1 MKNKNSD
8 LAVSHIFNQKL
19 LYNFTKNFKMK
30 RIIFILLSL
39 FLFNCN
45 KTPKCNDEEVQK
57 QVILTLKK
65 KISDEV
71 EKDLKNEN
79 EIKNDPNYTSFL
91 KLFKNRDK
99 YLDELEPKFT
109 NFRSTEINKDIQKC
123 NCEADLNIIEKYKS
137 NLNEI
142 ENNWVGGEFTIENFT
157 PSIKYSAQI
166 TEDEKIYI
174 EIENSDEI
182 EVIKRNIF
190 AKVLNDI
197 RKKYQELNSTNNEQV
212 SNYQNSDSQPNTDL
226 NITPGNYYYVNASN
240 DSPVHFYAFPNEN
253 DRKQSKFT
261 SFEKVYVESISG
273 NFGFVRFTNTNNQTS
288 KGWIRFS
295 DLIP

>member
-1 MKNKNSD
+1 MKNKNPD
-8 LAVSHIFNQKL
+8 NTVSRIFNQNI

-30 RIIFILLSL
+30 RILFILLSL

-71 EKDLKNEN
+71 EKDLKNDN
-79 EIKNDPNYTSFL
+79 EIKNNPNYTTFL

-99 YLDELEPKFT
+99 YLDDLEPKIT

-142 ENNWVGGEFTIENFT
+142 ENDWVGGEFIIENFT
-157 PSIKYSAQI
+157 PTIKYSAQI
-166 TEDEKIYI
+166 TDDKKIYI

-182 EVIKRNIF
+182 EIIKRNVF
-190 AKVLNDI
+190 AKVINDI
-197 RKKYQELNSTNNEQV
+197 RIKYQELNSINENKTSNN
-212 SNYQNSDSQPNTDL
+212 QNSETHSNTDL
-226 NITPGNYYYVNASN
+226 NISPGNYYYINASN
-240 DSPVHFYAFPNEN
+240 DNPVYFYASPNES
-253 DRKQSKFT
+253 DKKQSKFT

-295 DLIP
+295 DLTL